1 MEPTTS
7 VREPVA
13 NKRIESSSEAHP
25 YAQAPC
31 SHANAPTSQ
40 HAPPSPRDVGD
51 PATDEHAAHAQC
63 DAPLRQ
69 PTSTAAAETQPLPPP
84 QTT

>member
-1 MEPTTS
+1 MEPL
-7 VREPVA
+7 PPA
-13 NKRIESSSEAHP
+13 CESLWQTHTHP

-40 HAPPSPRDVGD
+40 HTPPSPRDVGD

-63 DAPLRQ
+63 DAPLR
-69 PTSTAAAETQPLPPP
+69 
-84 QTT
+84 